1 MWIQTPQGWHKI
13 EDTTMNQDTSN
24 IVDAV
29 AEKVHAERD
38 KASYQFTTKNGVAAL
53 LALVMALYTGYQQWQ
68 TSQGKAVDPQI
79 TALVNAMQGA
89 GAVKPSPITPAPVD
103 DTKARLDKIEKA
115 LDILL
120 GKKAP
125 ITQEVS
131 FTAEEDLV
139 SRAIKYQQAQD
150 FSARIKAA
158 EDAAAGAIA
167 AANSANATAARLR
180 GDVSVL
186 TERVAIAEEKS
197 DAAIKASKA
206 KFQPSAVDAWGRGTA
221 AVILQDESPAAAGSC
236 ANGACS
242 TGSGRGLF
250 FRRR

>member
-1 MWIQTPQGWHKI
+1 MWIQTPQGWHQI
-13 EDTTMNQDTSN
+13 EDNNMNQDN

-29 AEKVHAERD
+29 AQKVHAERD
-38 KASYQFTTKNGVAAL
+38 TASYQFTTKNGVAAL
-53 LALVMALYTGYQQWQ
+53 LALVMAAYTGYQQWQ

-79 TALVNAMQGA
+79 TALVNAMQG
-89 GAVKPSPITPAPVD
+89 VKPPPAD

-120 GKKAP
+120 GKKTP
-125 ITQEVS
+125 TTQEIS
-131 FTAEEDLV
+131 FTDEDDLV
-139 SRAIKYQQAQD
+139 TRAVKYQQSQD
-150 FSARIKAA
+150 FAARLKAA
-158 EDAAAGAIA
+158 EDAATGAIA

-186 TERVAIAEEKS
+186 TERVAKAEEKS

-206 KFQPSAVDAWGRGTA
+206 KFLPSNVDAWGRGAPAQVVT
-221 AVILQDESPAAAGSC
+221 DESPVMAGGSC
-236 ANGACS
+236 ANGSCS
-242 TGSGRGLF
+242 TTGGRGLI